1 MTTALSR
8 RLKAE
13 LAEVD
18 TSSEWRDDEYPED
31 NDPRPATTRTLSTAL
46 PL

>member
-1 MTTALSR
+1 MTPLSR
-8 RLKAE
+8 RLRAE

-18 TSSEWRDDEYPED
+18 TSSEWLDDEYPED
-31 NDPRPATTRTLSTAL
+31 DDATGPMTRTFSTAL